1 MKLELELDRAGIG
14 RSLNPML
21 TFFTY
26 RGDDAHLPTN
36 QEHVIVLLQKAQ
48 FQKHGEPA
56 RIRVTIE
63 WDERVMVGDG

>member
-14 RSLNPML
+14 RSLNPIL
-21 TFFTY
+21 SFFTY
-26 RGDDAHLPTN
+26 RGDPTN
-36 QEHVIVLLQKAQ
+36 QDRVIVLLQKAQ

-63 WDERVMVGDG
+63 RDESVMVGDG